1 MLETKKQKKLALIIS
16 AAAVV
21 ILGACTGIFFVLRNT
36 SNNATP
42 QYPGP
47 TAEEQ
52 AAGDTA
58 KQAIVDEQQKQ
69 DSTKSQTPSNT
80 TTVTIGYA
88 GFSDGIADINAS
100 AEYYDSGTCTV
111 SFTQGSL
118 SVEKTVQAYLDAHST
133 TCTNP
138 KVPRSEFAQSGT
150 WSVIVTYKSADGK
163 VSGASSAST
172 ITLP

>member
-1 MLETKKQKKLALIIS
+1 MLETKKQKNLALIIS
-16 AAAVV
+16 AAAIV

-58 KQAIVDEQQKQ
+58 KQTIVDEQQKQ
-69 DSTKSQTPSNT
+69 DSIKSQTPSST

-100 AEYYDSGTCTV
+100 AEYYD
-111 SFTQGSL
+111 
-118 SVEKTVQAYLDAHST
+118 
-133 TCTNP
+133 
-138 KVPRSEFAQSGT
+138 
-150 WSVIVTYKSADGK
+150 
-163 VSGASSAST
+163 
-172 ITLP
+172 